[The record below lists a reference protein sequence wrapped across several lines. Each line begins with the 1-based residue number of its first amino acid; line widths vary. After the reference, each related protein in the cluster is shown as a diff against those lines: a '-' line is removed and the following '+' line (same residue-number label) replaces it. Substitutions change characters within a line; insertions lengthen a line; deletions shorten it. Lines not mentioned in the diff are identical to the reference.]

1 MRISCYTTVP
11 IFQNDYSK
19 LIKYKKIV
27 TFNSFIATQESWG
40 NPWSIGTRNWKVH
53 VEHNWQSH
61 HLQGVPKG
69 LQNFEGDVRRLDFW
83 TNFGHPGDLELFA
96 PFWAISGHFRLG
108 AVHKWR
114 HHFWGVSRH
123 PFPLSSCHLSATQPP
138 SLYAQFMKRT
148 DPRENS
154 VRRFADDY
162 PFSSAALS
170 MFRCDKTL
178 EICFKLGA
186 CLKL

>member
-40 NPWSIGTRNWKVH
+40 KPWSIGTRNWKVH

-114 HHFWGVSRH
+114 HHFWGVSR
-123 PFPLSSCHLSATQPP
+123 PPLPLVIMSSFGYPTPLIVRSIHEKNWSTRKQRTPVRWWLSFQ
-138 SLYAQFMKRT
+138 
-148 DPRENS
+148 
-154 VRRFADDY
+154 
-162 PFSSAALS
+162 LS
-170 MFRCDKTL
+170 CSFHV
-178 EICFKLGA
+178 
-186 CLKL
+186 